1 MSKYGNAYNNYKTQP
16 VIVDVVDVNG
26 DQVLSF
32 TPEQM
37 KALNMKSGD
46 TIVWNIDEQ
55 SGEVSFT
62 VNSTNTA
69 TINETD

>member
-1 MSKYGNAYNNYKTQP
+1 MSKYGNAYNNYKTKP
-16 VIVDVVDVNG
+16 VTVDIVDVNG

-46 TIVWNIDEQ
+46 TIVWNKDDQ

-62 VNSTNTA
+62 VNSASMATTNE
-69 TINETD
+69 IN

>member
-16 VIVDVVDVNG
+16 ITVDVVDVNG

-37 KALNMKSGD
+37 KSLNMKM
-46 TIVWNIDEQ
+46 
-55 SGEVSFT
+55 FHYPY
-62 VNSTNTA
+62 
-69 TINETD
+69 

>member
-16 VIVDVVDVNG
+16 VKVDVVDVNG

-46 TIVWNIDEQ
+46 SIVWNKDDQ

-69 TINETD
+69 TTNETD

>member
-1 MSKYGNAYNNYKTQP
+1 MNKYGNAYNNYKTKP
-16 VIVDVVDVNG
+16 VTVDVVDVNG
-26 DQVLSF
+26 NQVLSF

-37 KALNMKSGD
+37 KSLNMKSGD
-46 TIVWNIDEQ
+46 TIVWNKDDH

-62 VNSTNTA
+62 VNSTNSA

>member
-16 VIVDVVDVNG
+16 VTVDVVDVNG

-46 TIVWNIDEQ
+46 SIVWNKDDQ
-55 SGEVSFT
+55 SGEISFT